1 MRAAVRYL
9 SPPHRMKKLLA
20 LAATL
25 ALFAS
30 ARLFAEDFDSAGV
43 KLHYTVHGSGEP
55 VILIHG
61 LFASGP
67 LNWTGPGITAALAE
81 HAQVF
86 VLDCR
91 GHGQSGKPGGEKDYG
106 LTMVEDITRLM
117 DHLKLP
123 SAHLIGYSMG
133 AMITLKFASLNPA
146 RVRSATL
153 CGAGW
158 MENGE
163 MFQRLGAASGVA
175 KGNAALGPL
184 LAGFAEF
191 AVPAEAMKSLHV
203 PVEIIIGDQDFNRR
217 LGVEPLLRLRPDI
230 AEHVIAD
237 ANHLSCVLKPQ
248 FKAGVAAILQR
259 HLGKTGGDTAPL
271 PAKPSQ

>member
-1 MRAAVRYL
+1 
-9 SPPHRMKKLLA
+9 MKKLLA

-67 LNWTGPGITAALAE
+67 LNWTGPGITTALAE
-81 HAQVF
+81 RAQVF

-117 DHLKLP
+117 DHLRLP

-133 AMITLKFASLNPA
+133 GMITLKFASLHPE

-153 CGAGW
+153 CGIGW

-163 MFQRLGAASGVA
+163 KFERLASVGPRD
-175 KGNAALGPL
+175 KNAAITPL
-184 LAGFAEF
+184 IAGFSEF
-191 AVPAEAMKSLHV
+191 AVPAEAVKALRV
-203 PVEIIIGDQDFNRR
+203 PVEVIIGDQDFNRR

-248 FKAGVAAILQR
+248 FKAEVAATLQR
-259 HLGKTGGDTAPL
+259 HLGKTGADSTPL

>member
-1 MRAAVRYL
+1 MN
-9 SPPHRMKKLLA
+9 KLLSLTA
-20 LAATL
+20 IV
-25 ALFAS
+25 ALFAT
-30 ARLFAEDFDSAGV
+30 AQLFAEDFDSAGV
-43 KLHYTVHGSGEP
+43 KLHYTVQGSGEP

-67 LNWTGPGITAALAE
+67 INWTAPGITAALAAR
-81 HAQVF
+81 AQVI

-106 LTMVEDITRLM
+106 LQMVEDVSRLM
-117 DHLKLP
+117 DHLHLP

-133 AMITLKFASLNPA
+133 GMITLKFASLHPE
-146 RVRSATL
+146 RVRSAVL
-153 CGAGW
+153 CGIGW

-163 MFQRLGAASGVA
+163 MFQRLAAAGGAGN
-175 KGNAALGPL
+175 GNAALGPL

-191 AVPAEAMKSLHV
+191 AVPAEAVKSMRV

-217 LGVEPLLRLRPDI
+217 LGVEPLLRLRPDLT
-230 AEHVIAD
+230 EHIIAD

-248 FKAGVAAILQR
+248 FKTEVEAALSR
-259 HLGKTGGDTAPL
+259 HLGKAVSDSAAVPAAPA
-271 PAKPSQ
+271 P